1 MNTPAGWYPDPYA
14 PGQMRYW
21 DGQVWTQQTALGQP
35 DAQQAQD
42 TGAPGYAQ
50 QGYEGGAP
58 AYAQDQSGY
67 AQGQP
72 GAAGYAPGQ
81 LEPKKKSPA
90 VWIVSGLAALLVAL
104 IVVVIV
110 LLTVNGDDSDDEG
123 TGAADESGDDAVT
136 DDEDEAEEDEADE
149 EATDEDEADEGAGAQ
164 DDALEIGES
173 LTVDLAEDDE
183 AVLDMTVEESGVYT
197 VALSADAGTDPF
209 LEVHD
214 ANGLLEEVDSLGTEL
229 FLLPG
234 DYELRLSERFGDET
248 SADVEVD
255 LDEAIDAEEVEAGD
269 HDFSFGRDGHYVAVV
284 DVPDDSE
291 VTIDVRADNGDDDAV
306 LDVVLPDGGTE
317 YNDDRRSSDPDS
329 GNRWDPYLEFD
340 VDEGGPMVI
349 IVTGYSGESVEGEM
363 SLEIN

>member
-21 DGQVWTQQTALGQP
+21 DGQVWTQQTAPGQP

-42 TGAPGYAQ
+42 TGAPVYAQ

-67 AQGQP
+67 AQGQS
-72 GAAGYAPGQ
+72 AAPGYAPGQ
-81 LEPKKKSPA
+81 PEPKKKGPA

-104 IVVVIV
+104 IVVVII
-110 LLTVNGDDSDDEG
+110 LLTVNGDASDDED
-123 TGAADESGDDAVT
+123 TGAADESGEDAVA
-136 DDEDEAEEDEADE
+136 DDEDGADEDEEAVEEDEADD
-149 EATDEDEADEGAGAQ
+149 AAGAQ
-164 DDALEIGES
+164 DDVLEIGES
-173 LTVDLAEDDE
+173 LTIDLAEDDE

-197 VALSADAGTDPF
+197 VGLSADAGTDPM

-234 DYELRLSERFGDET
+234 DYELRLIERFGDET
-248 SADVEVD
+248 SADLEVD
-255 LDEAIDAEEVEAGD
+255 LDEAIDAEEIEAGD
-269 HDFSFGRDGHYVAVV
+269 HDFSFGDDGTYVAVV

-291 VTIDVRADNGDDDAV
+291 VVIDVRADNGDDDAV

-317 YNDDRRSSDPDS
+317 YNDDRSSSDPDS
-329 GNRWDPYLEFD
+329 GNHWDPYLEFD

-349 IVTGYSGESVEGEM
+349 IITGYAGESVEGEM